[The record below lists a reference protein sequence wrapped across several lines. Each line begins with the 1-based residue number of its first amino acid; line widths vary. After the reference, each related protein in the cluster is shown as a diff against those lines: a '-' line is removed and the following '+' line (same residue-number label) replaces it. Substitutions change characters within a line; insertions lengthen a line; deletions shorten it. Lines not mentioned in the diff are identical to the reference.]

1 MPLAYVRGL
10 GLFYADGT
18 ERMEIWISKKK
29 ASTIHHAYGSRVPIK
44 LRIGNKTFD
53 AGIRST
59 SKNEYVWICPD
70 LRDEL
75 GKKIRLS
82 EVLTNCCFHK
92 NQKIILKLEGKVL
105 HICPSAE
112 IK

>member
-18 ERMEIWISKKK
+18 ERMEIWISKKE

-75 GKKIRLS
+75 GKKVRLS
-82 EVLTNCCFHK
+82 EALTNCGFHK
-92 NQKIILKLEGKVL
+92 NQKIILKIEGKFFDVHPAL
-105 HICPSAE
+105 
-112 IK
+112 